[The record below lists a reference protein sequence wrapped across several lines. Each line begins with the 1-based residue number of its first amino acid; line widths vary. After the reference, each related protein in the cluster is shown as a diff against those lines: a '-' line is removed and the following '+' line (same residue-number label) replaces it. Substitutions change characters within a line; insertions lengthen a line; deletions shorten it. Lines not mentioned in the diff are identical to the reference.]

1 MNYNIDTGAIESM
14 ISLPICQRVVN
25 CDVSEDVTVPDGF
38 PEVRR
43 VLALKENILSPAKF
57 VGARS
62 VDFSGAVDYTLI
74 YVGADGKLC
83 SAPFSAEYS
92 FSLPIEN
99 ADKIDIN
106 EGVSVLC
113 ALSGENMS
121 VRISTPKRL
130 QIRSGIRASVICF
143 GRAVCSEDLRGIE
156 DPSTLERLQLEGEC
170 AKVVCEGSDIVTL
183 SDEYIL
189 SEGSRI
195 IYSDALS
202 SISDSRIDGEV
213 VRVSGEV
220 TVRLIVEN
228 GDRIEKVIRKI
239 PFEAETDL
247 EELDIGE
254 ENIFC
259 RASGTVN
266 ELDVTVED
274 NRALIE
280 AGLVIEVCVA
290 QNKNI
295 TYTRDI
301 YSTKQS
307 SVCEYKTS
315 ALPIALINKN
325 ANLTQSERVTA
336 SDVGFPDG
344 ADIVD
349 VWGTAICEEGKLEN
363 GRYVLR
369 GKTKYKF
376 ICKRDGEFSS
386 CEAEVPFKYEADSGD
401 CEIENLCVKVS
412 VMGARARKEG
422 EDLFVEGELALSLAV
437 FGAARID
444 MLSCA
449 SFGEEYRDE
458 KNQFVVCFRSD
469 AESTFDLAKRYH
481 VSCDAISTENESCNF
496 VILER

>member
-25 CDVSEDVTVPDGF
+25 CDVSEDVTIPEGF

-43 VLALKENILSPAKF
+43 VLALRENILSPAKF

-74 YVGADGKLC
+74 YVGADGNLC

-92 FSLPIEN
+92 FSLPLEN

-106 EGVSVLC
+106 EGVCVLS
-113 ALSGENMS
+113 ALSGENTS

-143 GRAVCSEDLRGIE
+143 GRGVCSEDLRGIE
-156 DPSTLERLQLEGEC
+156 DSSSLERLQLEGEC
-170 AKVVCEGSDIVTL
+170 ARVVCESSDIVTL
-183 SDEYIL
+183 NDEYVL
-189 SEGSRI
+189 SEGSRV
-195 IYSDALS
+195 IYSDALPF
-202 SISDSRIDGEV
+202 ISDSRIDGEV

-220 TVRLIVEN
+220 SVRLIIEN
-228 GDRIEKVIRKI
+228 DGRIERVVRKI

-247 EELDIGE
+247 EELDVGE
-254 ENIFC
+254 ENILC
-259 RASGTVN
+259 RASGSVN
-266 ELDVTVED
+266 ELDITVED
-274 NRALIE
+274 NRAMIE

-307 SVCEYKTS
+307 SVCEYRAS
-315 ALPIALINKN
+315 YLPIALMNKN
-325 ANLTQSERVTA
+325 ANLTQSERITA
-336 SDVGFPDG
+336 ADISFPDG

-349 VWGTAICEEGKLEN
+349 VWGNAICEEGKLEN

-386 CEAEVPFKYEADSGD
+386 CEAEIPFKYEADSG
-401 CEIENLCVKVS
+401 EKNIENLCVKAS

-422 EDLFVEGELALSLAV
+422 EDLFVEGEISLSLAV
-437 FGAARID
+437 FGAVKTD

-449 SFGEEYRDE
+449 SFGEEYSDE

-469 AESTFDLAKRYH
+469 DESTFDLAKRYH
-481 VSCDAISTENESCNF
+481 VSCDSISSESDSCRF